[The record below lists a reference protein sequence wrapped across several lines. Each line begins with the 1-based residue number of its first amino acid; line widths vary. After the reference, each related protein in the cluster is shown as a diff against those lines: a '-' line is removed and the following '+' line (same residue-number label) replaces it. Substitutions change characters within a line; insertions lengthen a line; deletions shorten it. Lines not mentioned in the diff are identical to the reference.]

1 MDFLQE
7 LSLREWIILG
17 CAAFSLVF
25 NFISALVSGK
35 KKTNILDSVKEDLVE
50 WLPIAIN
57 IAEVNGT
64 TGSNKKSD
72 VILKALSF
80 VSNKLGRKLTG
91 DEQVY
96 FASFVGKQIEMILS
110 TPQKKEEVK

>member
-1 MDFLQE
+1 MDFLEE
-7 LSLREWIILG
+7 LSVREWIIFG
-17 CAAFSLVF
+17 CAALSLIF
-25 NFISALVSGK
+25 NVISAIIGGK

-64 TGSNKKSD
+64 TGTNKKSD
-72 VILKALSF
+72 VILKSLSF
-80 VSNKLGRKLTG
+80 VSNKLGRKLTD

-96 FASFVGKQIEMILS
+96 FSSFVGKQLEMILS
-110 TPQKKEEVK
+110 TPQKKEDVK